1 MGCSVEE
8 LAAATVGEAFEEADL
23 DHDGNLSFEEFQR
36 WYSAS
41 ADEGIAQQV
50 DANVQAAS
58 KKMSLGQLRDLTGLG
73 TMTATAVMEKFAE
86 VTGEDGTVG
95 REEFELVFEELAA
108 ARAVPLTDDE
118 EDGLRVILGGLY
130 DMFDADGDGTVD
142 FTELSCG
149 LMALCGGDRDEK
161 AAAAFALYDY
171 NGDGVISKDEM
182 ERYLTSVFRVMYH
195 AEEGTEE
202 AMGCSAEELAGA
214 TADEAFEE
222 ADLDH
227 DGNLTFEEADL
238 D

>member
-23 DHDGNLSFEEFQR
+23 DHDGNLSFEEFQK

-41 ADEGIAQQV
+41 AEEGISQQV
-50 DANVQAAS
+50 QANVQAAS
-58 KKMSLGQLRDLTGLG
+58 KQMSLGQLRDLTNLG
-73 TMTATAVMEKFAE
+73 SMTATAVMEKFAE

-108 ARAVPLTDDE
+108 ARDVPLADDE
-118 EDGLRVILGGLY
+118 EDQLRVMLGGLY
-130 DMFDADGDGTVD
+130 DMFDADGDGSVD
-142 FTELSCG
+142 FTELSSG
-149 LMALCGGDRDEK
+149 LTVLCGGDRDEK

-182 ERYLTSVFRVMYH
+182 ERYLTSVFKVMYH
-195 AEEGTEE
+195 AEERTEK